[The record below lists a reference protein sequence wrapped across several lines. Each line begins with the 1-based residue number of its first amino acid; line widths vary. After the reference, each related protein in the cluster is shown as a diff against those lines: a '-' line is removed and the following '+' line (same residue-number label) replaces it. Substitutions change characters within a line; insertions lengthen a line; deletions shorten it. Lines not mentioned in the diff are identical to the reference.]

1 MNSFLIKQLSICDWK
16 RNEKGMAWK
25 EGSGD
30 CEQWIRLE
38 EREYR
43 NKRGGFCFKY
53 VYFIRNCHRNG
64 RYPLMVLIAK
74 PNLSYCAYL
83 LLQFWFQICNY
94 GPNFPPMQRQW
105 TNSYFKRT
113 YPYMKLFGF
122 LFGQIWLMFFS
133 NCSSDFSLR
142 QVLTDSR
149 GKTTQIKLWTNMWF
163 DVKFAIWT
171 APTNQVDRRI
181 G

>member
-1 MNSFLIKQLSICDWK
+1 MDTAESKCLIKCAMRKMNSFLIKQLSICDWK

-94 GPNFPPMQRQW
+94 GPNFSPMQRLIHIS
-105 TNSYFKRT
+105 NE
-113 YPYMKLFGF
+113 LIH
-122 LFGQIWLMFFS
+122 IWNCLVFYSDKYDWCFFQ
-133 NCSSDFSLR
+133 L
-142 QVLTDSR
+142 
-149 GKTTQIKLWTNMWF
+149 
-163 DVKFAIWT
+163 
-171 APTNQVDRRI
+171 
-181 G
+181 